1 MVEPATITQPKRKAS
16 NPPASTDRSK
26 RSHTSAESGVMADT
40 FAAQAAPVAWGNR
53 GIQQIPWLTADE
65 IALSL
70 PQDLVA
76 MCRKSLV
83 IILLSWTSQNI
94 F

>member
-1 MVEPATITQPKRKAS
+1 MVAPASVTQPKRKAS
-16 NPPASTDRSK
+16 NPPASIDRSK
-26 RSHTSAESGVMADT
+26 RIHTSAEFGVMADT
-40 FAAQAAPVAWGNR
+40 FAAQAAPVAWGSR
-53 GIQQIPWLTADE
+53 GIQQTPWLAADE

-83 IILLSWTSQNI
+83 ILLLSWISQNI